1 MRPVSSET
9 TGTVL
14 PRTFFSTH
22 PLAKRIYF
30 DGRWYTS
37 LGLVPLS
44 PNGGTM
50 PTRKPRLQI
59 TLSPELYETIQR
71 FAAYERRPMAKVIMD
86 LLEQIGPM
94 LQSTVA
100 ALDQVQRSKGGPAAA
115 LALAVTRMQGAV
127 EQLAEKATGQ
137 LDLLR
142 AEAGPAPA
150 RVPAQQAP
158 PGRPRKRPKK
168 LVKGRKRRGA
178 T

>member
-1 MRPVSSET
+1 
-9 TGTVL
+9 
-14 PRTFFSTH
+14 
-22 PLAKRIYF
+22 
-30 DGRWYTS
+30 
-37 LGLVPLS
+37 
-44 PNGGTM
+44 
-50 PTRKPRLQI
+50 
-59 TLSPELYETIQR
+59 
-71 FAAYERRPMAKVIMD
+71 MAKVIMD